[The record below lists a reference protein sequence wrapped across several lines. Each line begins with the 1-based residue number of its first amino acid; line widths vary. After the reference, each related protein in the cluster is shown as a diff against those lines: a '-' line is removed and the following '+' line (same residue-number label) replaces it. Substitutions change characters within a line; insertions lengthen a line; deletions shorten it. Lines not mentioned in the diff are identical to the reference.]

1 MKIYTIEISYS
12 LNNPTHPIQICRLP
26 IAVRYSNTAHVR
38 LLRFWE
44 AQERWRAYE
53 CRHASYR

>member
-1 MKIYTIEISYS
+1 MSSSYV
-12 LNNPTHPIQICRLP
+12 LFANLR
-26 IAVRYSNTAHVR
+26 AVRYSNTAHVR

>member
-1 MKIYTIEISYS
+1 MSSSYV
-12 LNNPTHPIQICRLP
+12 LFANLR
-26 IAVRYSNTAHVR
+26 AVCCSNTAHVR

-53 CRHASYR
+53 CRHAYYR